1 MQSFVSFFL
10 LLLQRPYLT
19 SFRCFVINLVLYCT
33 FSISYSL
40 HANPKKCR
48 VWGSSLRPEKAR
60 RITQLQS
67 LVRVEFTLV
76 VEYKCSCNY
85 YTQNLPCSWHLN
97 RQPKGKSPESNH
109 NPTQNAQGTFLIKS
123 YHHRITIII
132 EINLV
137 PTSYTSYIYAVH
149 LKLLLEKM
157 KVAGLRRH
165 SIGLFSLKYGRTLA
179 PVYQTIS
186 IHDTFDSI
194 KMLVF

>member
-97 RQPKGKSPESNH
+97 RQPKGKSPETHSKCSRYVFH
-109 NPTQNAQGTFLIKS
+109 SILSSQNN
-123 YHHRITIII
+123 III
-132 EINLV
+132 CLKTPSIQWKTRYQLECGVEEVHNCNYIMLSLRSDLNNQYMFYKFLV
-137 PTSYTSYIYAVH
+137 YRV
-149 LKLLLEKM
+149 
-157 KVAGLRRH
+157 
-165 SIGLFSLKYGRTLA
+165 FSLLSQIC
-179 PVYQTIS
+179 V
-186 IHDTFDSI
+186 
-194 KMLVF
+194 